1 MGTPK
6 EQAWSIVAWIINL
19 TPGGAAH
26 IVAKPLQF
34 HNRTKISEGPGDGA
48 AETGGEGEV
57 TGTGGKREEGKDSAT
72 DGIPPSPIEQPY
84 NEGMA
89 IRPERERK

>member
-1 MGTPK
+1 M
-6 EQAWSIVAWIINL
+6 
-19 TPGGAAH
+19 
-26 IVAKPLQF
+26 AKPWQS
-34 HNRTKISEGPGDGA
+34 NNDPIKPEGPGDGE
-48 AETGGEGEV
+48 AEVEREGEV

-89 IRPERERK
+89 IRPERESK